1 MKRLYSILTN
11 TLVFF
16 FISAVFDS
24 ILGIGVD
31 DTIVNKS
38 IIAFLFGLLVSLVP
52 NILMFFKIQVNIAS
66 QFLVA
71 FFISFLFFF
80 LSIYIFEFL
89 IVNPSILDIGID
101 LFSQVELTDRTVGLI
116 FLSIISSLTAVL
128 IKELEERK

>member
-16 FISAVFDS
+16 FISSVFDS
-24 ILGIGVD
+24 ILSIGVD
-31 DTIVNKS
+31 DTIVNKL
-38 IIAFLFGLLVSLVP
+38 IIGFLFGFLVSLVP
-52 NILMFFKIQVNIAS
+52 NILMFFKIQINIAS

-89 IVNPSILDIGID
+89 IVNPSVLDIGID

-116 FLSIISSLTAVL
+116 FLSILSSLTAVL

>member
-24 ILGIGVD
+24 ILSIGVD
-31 DTIVNKS
+31 DTIVNKL
-38 IIAFLFGLLVSLVP
+38 IIAFLFGFLVSLVP

-89 IVNPSILDIGID
+89 IVNPSVLDIGID
-101 LFSQVELTDRTVGLI
+101 LFSPVELTDRTVGLI

>member
-16 FISAVFDS
+16 FVSAVFDR
-24 ILGIGVD
+24 IMGIGVD
-31 DTIVNKS
+31 DTLVNKL
-38 IIAFLFGLLVSLVP
+38 IIAFLFGFLLSLVP
-52 NILMFFKIQVNIAS
+52 NILMFFKIQINIAS

-89 IVNPSILDIGID
+89 IVNPSVLDIGID
-101 LFSQVELTDRTVGLI
+101 LFTPIELTDRTVGLL
-116 FLSIISSLTAVL
+116 FLSIVSSLIIVVM
-128 IKELEERK
+128 KEIEERK